1 MKYKIIEEFLNKTF
15 SNEICEKIWSYLLPK
30 KVKYNLDNLIVIS
43 PYQIKNVS
51 RKYHLTIKDILD
63 LPIGESIEIFCMDR
77 NLFDFCINKDRIDKI
92 IKAENFFSD
101 GYIIKYKRINGLI
114 GKWKFLNIDNN
125 YSLREF
131 DIDLDTFWYP
141 LVYNRVLKT
150 DFDDIFCIP
159 EKFSGKH
166 YNDFPLNTRIGW
178 RGPCMLLEDV
188 KKLPKI
194 LLTKEEYY
202 H

>member
-63 LPIGESIEIFCMDR
+63 LPIGESIKIFCMDR

-150 DFDDIFCIP
+150 DFDDIFYIP

-166 YNDFPLNTRIGW
+166 YNEFPLNTRIGW

>member
-1 MKYKIIEEFLNKTF
+1 
-15 SNEICEKIWSYLLPK
+15 
-30 KVKYNLDNLIVIS
+30 
-43 PYQIKNVS
+43 
-51 RKYHLTIKDILD
+51 
-63 LPIGESIEIFCMDR
+63 MDR

-150 DFDDIFCIP
+150 DFDDIFFIP
-159 EKFSGKH
+159 EKFSGKF
-166 YNDFPLNTRIGW
+166 YNEFPLNTRIGW